1 MKRTMKNLLLRKAIP
16 AVLSLSLLFPA
27 AAPAWAA
34 GAGSV
39 TEVLELLEQNHV
51 SSPNGSKLSD
61 AAIQAMIDALN
72 DPYTV
77 YFTPEE
83 LKSFEASVENQYVG
97 IGVRVTMEEDGLYIT
112 EVFGSSP
119 ASQAGLKAGDL
130 IVRVEGESAIG
141 KTLEEVTSRI
151 IGLPGTKVN
160 LQITR
165 DGEPKDLTI
174 ERQKVQVPSVTAGR
188 FQPGIGYLKV
198 IGFSSDAD
206 EKMSQE
212 LAALK
217 EQGIQSLIVD
227 LRDNPG
233 GILETAQQMARLF
246 VKEGTLMHTKD
257 RDNVD
262 DPVKITN
269 GTTQPFPVYFL
280 VNENSASASEVLTG
294 ALQDY
299 GAIKVIGTKT
309 YGKGSVQ
316 QVVPLKSGGA
326 LKLTIQEYLTPKFRK
341 VNGVGIEPDIKVE
354 GGDVPQL
361 LTALRLAG
369 ANRIDLSLMR
379 LNLTVN
385 GLAVNNT
392 FRVIREQGQ
401 TYVPSR
407 VLAALIGGTVE
418 WNEANRTVRIGSA
431 DGQFEFGSAGGEL
444 LLKDGTGFVS
454 LRQAASVWSAL
465 KWSDDG
471 RNITIGFEQV
481 KKPTA

>member
-174 ERQKVQVPSVTAGR
+174 ERQKVQVPV
-188 FQPGIGYLKV
+188 
-198 IGFSSDAD
+198 
-206 EKMSQE
+206 
-212 LAALK
+212 
-217 EQGIQSLIVD
+217 
-227 LRDNPG
+227 
-233 GILETAQQMARLF
+233 
-246 VKEGTLMHTKD
+246 
-257 RDNVD
+257 
-262 DPVKITN
+262 
-269 GTTQPFPVYFL
+269 
-280 VNENSASASEVLTG
+280 
-294 ALQDY
+294 
-299 GAIKVIGTKT
+299 
-309 YGKGSVQ
+309 
-316 QVVPLKSGGA
+316 
-326 LKLTIQEYLTPKFRK
+326 
-341 VNGVGIEPDIKVE
+341 
-354 GGDVPQL
+354 
-361 LTALRLAG
+361 
-369 ANRIDLSLMR
+369 
-379 LNLTVN
+379 
-385 GLAVNNT
+385 
-392 FRVIREQGQ
+392 
-401 TYVPSR
+401 
-407 VLAALIGGTVE
+407 
-418 WNEANRTVRIGSA
+418 
-431 DGQFEFGSAGGEL
+431 
-444 LLKDGTGFVS
+444 
-454 LRQAASVWSAL
+454 
-465 KWSDDG
+465 
-471 RNITIGFEQV
+471 
-481 KKPTA
+481 

>member
-1 MKRTMKNLLLRKAIP
+1 MKRNIKKALLRKVIP
-16 AVLSLSLLFPA
+16 AVLSLSLLIPA
-27 AAPAWAA
+27 ATPAWAA
-34 GAGSV
+34 ESGSL
-39 TEVLELLEQNHV
+39 TEVLNLLEQNHV
-51 SSPNGSKLSD
+51 SAPNGSQLSD
-61 AAIQAMIDALN
+61 MAIKAMIDSLK

-77 YFTPEE
+77 YFTPED
-83 LKSFEASVENQYVG
+83 LQSFEAAVENQYVG
-97 IGVRVTMEEDGLYIT
+97 IGVRVAMEEDGLYIT
-112 EVFGSSP
+112 EVFGGSP
-119 ASQAGLKAGDL
+119 ASQAGLQAGDL
-130 IVRVEGESAIG
+130 IVKVEGESTIG
-141 KTLEEVTSRI
+141 KPLGEVTSQI

-160 LQITR
+160 LQMTR
-165 DGEPKDLTI
+165 NGEPKDLTM
-174 ERQKVQVPSVTAGR
+174 ERQKVQVPSVMAGQ

-206 EKMSQE
+206 EKMSKE

-299 GAIKVIGTKT
+299 GVIKVIGTKT

-316 QVVPLKSGGA
+316 QVVPLQSGGA
-326 LKLTIQEYLTPKFRK
+326 LKLTIQEYLTPKLRK
-341 VNGVGIEPDIKVE
+341 VNGIGIEPDVKVE

-361 LTALRLAG
+361 LKALRMAG
-369 ANRIDLSLMR
+369 ASRIDLTLKR

-385 GLAVNNT
+385 GLAVENA
-392 FRVIREQGQ
+392 FPVLREQGQ

-407 VLAALIGGTVE
+407 VLAALVGGTVD
-418 WNEANRTVRIGSA
+418 WNEANRSVRIGSA
-431 DGQFEFGSAGGEL
+431 GGPFEFGSAGGDL

-454 LRQAASVWSAL
+454 LRQAATVWSSL
-465 KWSDDG
+465 NWSDDG
-471 RNITIGFEQV
+471 RNLTIGFE
-481 KKPTA
+481 

>member
-1 MKRTMKNLLLRKAIP
+1 MKRMFKKTLLRKAIP
-16 AVLSLSLLFPA
+16 AVLSLSLLIPA
-27 AAPAWAA
+27 AAPAWAS

-39 TEVLELLEQNHV
+39 SEVLELLEQHHV
-51 SSPNGSKLSD
+51 SAPNGSKLSD
-61 AAIQAMIDALN
+61 AAIKAMIDSLK

-77 YFTPEE
+77 YFTPED
-83 LKSFEASVENQYVG
+83 LQSFEAAVENQYVG
-97 IGVRVTMEEDGLYIT
+97 IGVRVAMEEDGLYIT
-112 EVFGSSP
+112 EVFGGSP
-119 ASQAGLKAGDL
+119 ASQAGLQAGDL
-130 IVRVEGESAIG
+130 IVMVEGESTIG
-141 KTLEEVTSRI
+141 KPLEEVTSKI
-151 IGLPGTKVN
+151 IGLSGTKVN
-160 LQITR
+160 LRMTR
-165 DGEPKDLTI
+165 NGEAKDLTI
-174 ERQKVQVPSVTAGR
+174 ERQKVQVPSVMAGR

-206 EKMSQE
+206 EKMSKE

-233 GILETAQQMARLF
+233 GILETARQMARLF
-246 VKEGTLMHTKD
+246 VKEGTLMHTRD

-262 DPVKITN
+262 APVKITN

-299 GAIKVIGTKT
+299 GVIKVIGTKT

-316 QVVPLKSGGA
+316 QVVPLESGGA
-326 LKLTIQEYLTPKFRK
+326 LKLTIQEYLTPKLRK

-361 LTALRLAG
+361 LTALRMAG
-369 ANRIDLSLMR
+369 ASRINLSLKR

-385 GLAVNNT
+385 GLAVENV
-392 FRVIREQGQ
+392 FPVLREQGQ

-407 VLAALIGGTVE
+407 VLAALVGGTVE
-418 WNEANRTVRIGSA
+418 WNEASRSVRIGSA
-431 DGQFEFGSAGGEL
+431 GGQIELGSAGGEL
-444 LLKDGTGFVS
+444 LLKDGTGYVS
-454 LRQAASVWSAL
+454 LRQAASVWSSL

-471 RNITIGFEQV
+471 RNLTIGFE
-481 KKPTA
+481 